1 MTAQPPITPETRVA
15 ELLEAYPNLEEL
27 LIQQAPAFKALKN
40 PILRRTVAR
49 VATLEKAAQVAGIP
63 ARQLV
68 SALRHAVGQ
77 APEDFTSK
85 EAGPPVIETR
95 PDWLD
100 EQKVRVTINADDLL
114 AAGQV
119 PLNHVNSALQ
129 ELESKDLLKV
139 VSSFPPAP
147 LIEAVE
153 RAGHKTHVVQV
164 SRELFHTYVLCARTI
179 SS

>member
-1 MTAQPPITPETRVA
+1 M
-15 ELLEAYPNLEEL
+15 
-27 LIQQAPAFKALKN
+27 
-40 PILRRTVAR
+40 
-49 VATLEKAAQVAGIP
+49 ATLEKAAQVARIP

-77 APEDFTSK
+77 APEDFTSQ
-85 EAGPPVIETR
+85 EAGPPAIETR

-129 ELESKDLLKV
+129 KLQPKDLLKV
-139 VSSFPPAP
+139 TSSFHPAP
-147 LIEAVE
+147 LIEAME
-153 RAGHKTHVVQV
+153 RAGHKMYVVQV
-164 SRELFHTYVLCARTI
+164 SRELFHTYVLCARSI